1 MTDTVRASQGCPATA
16 DGTRKELAFGTD
28 IPDART
34 KADHK
39 TGSAKQQRRH
49 LHADFGPTAQG
60 FKRSDQE
67 HIERIEWVLTQH
79 RKQNR
84 TE

>member
-1 MTDTVRASQGCPATA
+1 MPSGQAAG
-16 DGTRKELAFGTD
+16 DGARKELAFGTD
-28 IPDART
+28 IPDACS
-34 KADHK
+34 KADHE
-39 TGSAKQQRRH
+39 TGGAKQQRRH